1 MTSTELFWK
10 VVDQTIRLAEL
21 TSLEGDMREAP
32 LWRDVRSLGFLLGT
46 IIREQAGQ
54 STFEAESGQSCL
66 LENNAPLALSL
77 QLRTPYVDPLSL
89 IQIELLRRKRRG
101 ERRTELCSGRHHRR
115 YLSRVEEYGLVIKM
129 KKAGFFE

>member
-21 TSLEGDMREAP
+21 TSLEGGMREAP
-32 LWRDVRSLGFLLGT
+32 P
-46 IIREQAGQ
+46 
-54 STFEAESGQSCL
+54 CL